1 MKRALYHRGPC
12 NAIAS
17 VPRSAGKALMILDL
31 DPDRPPILETE
42 RLRLEPLRAD
52 DAAHLYPIMG
62 DPEVMA
68 YWDVT
73 ETDDPDVVGQ
83 IIAARVEAMGRGRAI
98 HWAMRTLGDGQ
109 FLGSCDL
116 SEIDRWNRRAEVGF
130 MLGREAWGQGY
141 AQEAMQSV
149 IAFAG
154 GGGVRKLAARTH
166 LGNRRSEVLLQ
177 KLGFTEEGLL
187 RGHILKDG
195 ERRDCRVFGLL
206 L

>member
-1 MKRALYHRGPC
+1 
-12 NAIAS
+12 
-17 VPRSAGKALMILDL
+17 MILDFGRL
-31 DPDRPPILETE
+31 PILETE
-42 RLRLEPLRAD
+42 RLRLEPLTVD
-52 DAAHLYPIMG
+52 DAAQLFPIMG

-68 YWDVT
+68 YWDVA
-73 ETDDPDVVGQ
+73 EIDDPDIVSQ
-83 IIAARVEAMGRGRAI
+83 IIANQVDEMAHGRALY
-98 HWAMRTLGDGQ
+98 WAMRPLGSRE

-116 SEIDRWNRRAEVGF
+116 ADIDRWHRRAEVGF
-130 MLGREAWGQGY
+130 MLGREAWGHGY

-154 GGGVRKLAARTH
+154 ANGLRKLAARTH

-195 ERRDCRVFGLL
+195 ERRDCRLFGLL